1 MGGADYLILTI
12 LGYVSVPVAAFA
24 MRKTW
29 PTQLRF
35 LLASALALGA
45 AIVQVLL
52 RGAELGT
59 ENILLAF
66 GPLFMAQQ
74 ATFHLQIPG
83 AGTPEVVA
91 RLEEAGV

>member
-1 MGGADYLILTI
+1 MSGVDYLVLTL
-12 LGYVSVPVAAFA
+12 LGYVSVPVAALV

-45 AIVQVLL
+45 AVVQVLIS
-52 RGAELGT
+52 GAELGT
-59 ENILLAF
+59 ENIMLAF
-66 GPLFMAQQ
+66 GPLFTAQQ

-83 AGTPEVVA
+83 AGTPEVVE
-91 RLEEAGV
+91 RLEEAGI